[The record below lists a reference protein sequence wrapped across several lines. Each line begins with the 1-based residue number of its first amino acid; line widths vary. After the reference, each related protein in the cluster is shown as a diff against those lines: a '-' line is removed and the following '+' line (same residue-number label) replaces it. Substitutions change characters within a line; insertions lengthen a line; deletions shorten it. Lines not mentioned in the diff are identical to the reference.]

1 MERRINKIHGTLIE
15 DNRVPELMKK
25 VEDGSAS
32 GVERT
37 TYFVEN
43 MIIPEADIS
52 KADDI
57 RMIRINFNDFMQ
69 QGKEFQQKITEYK
82 TNHVNFQAVVSLQT
96 AAVQEYQ
103 LNLDLPLSLIDT
115 IQIDKVVGD
124 GTRGYV
130 PFCCASVTNTRGSA
144 LSETQT
150 VYFRFYFTTSGTSL
164 EMELTEAMYAIY
176 SALVPLL
183 FQAGC
188 SLKLE
193 LIAYK

>member
-1 MERRINKIHGTLIE
+1 
-15 DNRVPELMKK
+15 
-25 VEDGSAS
+25 
-32 GVERT
+32 
-37 TYFVEN
+37 

-57 RMIRINFNDFMQ
+57 RMIEITFHDFIQ

-82 TNHVNFQAVVSLQT
+82 TNHVNFQVIVSLQT
-96 AAVQEYQ
+96 AAVQQHQ

-115 IQIDKVVGD
+115 VQIDKVVD
-124 GTRGYV
+124 EGTREYA
-130 PFCCASVTNTRGSA
+130 PYCCASVTNTRGSA

-150 VYFRFYFTTSGTSL
+150 VYFRFYFADRTFL
-164 EMELTEAMYAIY
+164 EMELTEAMYATY

>member
-15 DNRVPELMKK
+15 DNRVPELIKK

-43 MIIPEADIS
+43 MIIPESDIS

-57 RMIRINFNDFMQ
+57 RMIEITFHDFMQ

-82 TNHVNFQAVVSLQT
+82 TNHVNFQVIVSLQT
-96 AAVQEYQ
+96 AAVQGYQ

-115 IQIDKVVGD
+115 VQIDKVVGD

-150 VYFRFYFTTSGTSL
+150 VYFRFYFADRTSL
-164 EMELTEAMYAIY
+164 EMELTEAMYATY

>member
-1 MERRINKIHGTLIE
+1 MEERRINKIHGTLIE

-57 RMIRINFNDFMQ
+57 RMISINFNDFMQ

-82 TNHVNFQAVVSLQT
+82 TNRVNFQAIVSLQT
-96 AAVQEYQ
+96 AAVQGYQ

-115 IQIDKVVGD
+115 IQIDKVVDD

-130 PFCCASVTNTRGSA
+130 PFCCALVTNTRGSA

-150 VYFRFYFTTSGTSL
+150 VYFRFYFTGRTSL
-164 EMELTEAMYAIY
+164 EMELTEAMYATY

>member
-15 DNRVPELMKK
+15 DNRVPELIKK
-25 VEDGSAS
+25 VEDGGGGAS

-52 KADDI
+52 KYDNTRTI
-57 RMIRINFNDFMQ
+57 EINFHDFKE

-82 TNHVNFQAVVSLQT
+82 TNHVNFQVIASLQT
-96 AAVQEYQ
+96 AAVQGNQ
-103 LNLDLPLSLIDT
+103 LNLDLPLSLIDV
-115 IQIDKVVGD
+115 IQIGD

-130 PFCCASVTNTRGSA
+130 PYCCASVTNTRGSA

-150 VYFRFYFTTSGTSL
+150 VYFRFYFADISDF
-164 EMELTEAMYAIY
+164 EMEFTEAMYATY